1 MCLGSMKVQC
11 CFPEEAH
18 ASVGS
23 GIWGPGYC
31 PRCWFMNLL
40 LEKEIFFMSFPD
52 ADLSTSCSSKDVG

>member
-31 PRCWFMNLL
+31 PRCWFMNLV
-40 LEKEIFFMSFPD
+40 LEKKIFFYVIS
-52 ADLSTSCSSKDVG
+52 